1 MSVCATCLEP
11 GIQDHSQHDC
21 PGFGDIQLTRKL
33 GHGLI
38 VDTAPPRARMA
49 LEVLATPSWGVAL
62 RHDLINIADQ
72 VSYRVV
78 GYDPEAAALV
88 LELDQ
93 DWRPKKDQEEE
104 SGA

>member
-1 MSVCATCLEP
+1 MSVCVTCLQP
-11 GIQDHSQHDC
+11 DIRDHAQHDC
-21 PGFGDIQLTRKL
+21 PGIGDIQLTRKL

-49 LEVLATPSWGVAL
+49 LEVLANPSWGVAL

-78 GYDPEAAALV
+78 GWDPETAALV
-88 LELDQ
+88 LELDE
-93 DWRPKKDQEEE
+93 DWRPKTKEQQP
-104 SGA
+104 